1 MTPRKVTAR
10 TELAKRISEAH
21 GLNELKAGRVV
32 SSVIDELEK
41 LLFERGRVEFRGWGT
56 FQLVTRKARLGRN
69 PSKPDE
75 VYDVPARN
83 DVKFIVGKELFGRL
97 NRA

>member
-1 MTPRKVTAR
+1 MTAR
-10 TELAKRISEAH
+10 QELARRISKAH
-21 GLNELKAGRVV
+21 GLTEQKAGRVV
-32 SSVIDELEK
+32 AGVIDELEK
-41 LLFERGRVEFRGWGT
+41 LLIERGRVEFRGWGA

-75 VYDVPARN
+75 LYDVPPRN
-83 DVKFIVGKELFGRL
+83 DVKFIVGKELFNRL